1 MTLNRVFDGL
11 SSVQFLKKNQNLFF
25 FAKNDDFL
33 YKSLRALMLGNTLF
47 LHVFYKKHIFLK
59 TLLSIGKSFWLRW
72 FLLKI
77 IVDFSVKNT
86 YVYWKFM
93 FCVFWKK
100 KSDWLSMHILS
111 VLMKKCEKTEK
122 THFFVKTHYF
132 WRNLL
137 RQKELENVEI
147 RTFTK

>member
-11 SSVQFLKKNQNLFF
+11 SSVQFLKKNQILLF

-47 LHVFYKKHIFLK
+47 LYVFYKNHIFLK
-59 TLLSIGKSFWLRW
+59 TLLSIGKSFRLRW

-77 IVDFSVKNT
+77 RVDFSVKNT

-93 FCVFWKK
+93 FCIFWKK
-100 KSDWLSMHILS
+100 KTYWLSMHILTD
-111 VLMKKCEKTEK
+111 LKKKCKEIWKNTL
-122 THFFVKTHYF
+122 F
-132 WRNLL
+132 WRNVTIL
-137 RQKELENVEI
+137 K
-147 RTFTK
+147 KSP